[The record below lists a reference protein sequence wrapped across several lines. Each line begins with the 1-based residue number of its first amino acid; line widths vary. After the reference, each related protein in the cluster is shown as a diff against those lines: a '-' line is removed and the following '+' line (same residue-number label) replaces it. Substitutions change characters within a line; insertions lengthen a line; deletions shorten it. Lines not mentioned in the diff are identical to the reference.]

1 MPKKDLDLILEVLL
15 DFGGRKI
22 RDYCV
27 KRLGEGTDPYI
38 IFEDLSMGLEEIGRG
53 YESESFKRYFTS
65 DLIVAGRNMKRAI
78 EVLKPHFKRSLRA
91 RGRVVVGTVKG
102 DVHDIGKAI
111 FSIMLESNGFEVI
124 DLGVDVAK
132 EDFAAKVKE
141 FKPEILGM
149 SSLLTSTVSY
159 MSEVVEELKRMN
171 LRDKVK
177 IIIGGR
183 AVTENFAEKIGV
195 DAYGRDCIDGLK
207 KCLSFINP

>member
-1 MPKKDLDLILEVLL
+1 MSKRDSDAILEVLL

-22 RDYCV
+22 REYCL
-27 KRLGEGTDPYI
+27 KRLDEGTEPYR
-38 IFEDLSMGLEEIGRG
+38 IFEDLSMGLEEIGKG
-53 YESESFKRYFTS
+53 YESESSRIYFTS

-102 DVHDIGKAI
+102 DVHDIGKSI

-132 EDFAAKVKE
+132 EDFVAKIKE

-159 MSEVVEELKRMN
+159 MGDVVEELKRMN

-183 AVTENFAEKIGV
+183 AVTEDFAKRIGV
-195 DAYGRDCIDGLK
+195 DAYGKDCIDGLR
-207 KCLSFINP
+207 KCLSFIDA

>member
-1 MPKKDLDLILEVLL
+1 MSKKDLDTILDVLL

-22 RDYCV
+22 RDYCA
-27 KRLGEGTDPYI
+27 KRLGEGADPYR

-53 YESESFKRYFTS
+53 YENESFRRYFTS

-78 EVLKPHFKRSLRA
+78 EVLKPHFKRTLRA
-91 RGRVVVGTVKG
+91 RGKVVVGTVKG

-111 FSIMLESNGFEVI
+111 FSIILESNGFEVI

-132 EDFAAKVKE
+132 EDFAAKVKDV
-141 FKPEILGM
+141 KPDILGM

-159 MSEVVEELKRMN
+159 MGEVVEELKRMN

-177 IIIGGR
+177 VIVGGR
-183 AVTENFAEKIGV
+183 AVTEDFAERIGV
-195 DAYGRDCIDGLK
+195 DAYGKDCIDGLK
-207 KCLSFINP
+207 KCLSLINT

>member
-1 MPKKDLDLILEVLL
+1 MSKKDLDTILDVLL

-22 RDYCV
+22 RDYCA
-27 KRLGEGTDPYI
+27 KRLGEGTDPYR

-53 YESESFKRYFTS
+53 YENESFRRYFTS

-78 EVLKPHFKRSLRA
+78 EVLKPHFKRTLRA
-91 RGRVVVGTVKG
+91 RGKVVVGTVKG

-111 FSIMLESNGFEVI
+111 FSIILESNGFEVI

-132 EDFAAKVKE
+132 EDFAAKVKDV
-141 FKPEILGM
+141 KPDILGM

-159 MSEVVEELKRMN
+159 MGEVVEELKRMN

-177 IIIGGR
+177 VIVGGR
-183 AVTENFAEKIGV
+183 AVTEDFAERIGV
-195 DAYGRDCIDGLK
+195 DAYGKDCIDGLK
-207 KCLSFINP
+207 KCLSLINT

>member
-1 MPKKDLDLILEVLL
+1 MLKEDLEEILEILL
-15 DFGGRKI
+15 DFKGSKI
-22 RDYCV
+22 REYCT
-27 KRLGEGTDPYI
+27 KRLMHGTDPYR

-53 YESESFKRYFTS
+53 YESEDSKRYFTS

-78 EVLKPHFKRSLRA
+78 EILKPHFKRLFKA

-111 FSIMLESNGFEVI
+111 FSIMLESNGFEVV

-132 EDFAAKVKE
+132 EDFAAKIRE
-141 FKPEILGM
+141 LKPDILGM

-159 MSEVVEELKRMN
+159 MAEVIDELRREN

-177 IIIGGR
+177 VIIGGR
-183 AVTENFAEKIGV
+183 AVTEEFAERIGV
-195 DAYGRDCIDGLK
+195 DAYGKDCIDGLR
-207 KCLSFINP
+207 KCLSLIKS